1 VGICDKEIF
10 QDIYAKWATAL
21 QRFIQSKGVSKEEG
35 ADVSQEVFLKAW
47 KSCKKITPEKAKAF
61 LFTAANNLFI
71 DNYRKSQTKQKYQL
85 KAVDNNERKDGQYY
99 LEMKE
104 FQDKLQ
110 TTIKTMT
117 DASREV
123 FVMHRFSNMS
133 YKEIAESLSISI
145 KAVEKRM
152 HKALKHLASQ
162 NIKIKK

>member
-1 VGICDKEIF
+1 MGICDKEIF
-10 QDIYAKWATAL
+10 QDIYFKWASGL
-21 QRFIQSKGVSKEEG
+21 QRFIQSKGGSKEEG

-47 KSCKKITPEKAKAF
+47 KSCKTITPEKAKAF

-71 DNYRKSQTKQKYQL
+71 DNYRKTQTKQKYQL
-85 KAVDNNERKDGQYY
+85 NVVESKEVKDGQYY

-104 FQDKLQ
+104 FQEKLQ
-110 TTIKTMT
+110 TSINSMT

-123 FVMHRFSNMS
+123 FVMHRFSSMS
-133 YKEIAESLSISI
+133 YKEIAETLSISV

-152 HKALKHLASQ
+152 HKALNHLATQ